1 MGKLSHKY
9 MSNKAVNE
17 FFRIFDDK
25 KNINWLDFDAA
36 VNNLKSKYR
45 LCHMKKIGVCTLRA

>member
-1 MGKLSHKY
+1 

-17 FFRIFDDK
+17 FFHIFDDK

-36 VNNLKSKYR
+36 VNNLKSKNR
-45 LCHMKKIGVCTLRA
+45 LCHMKKIGVCTLHA

>member
-9 MSNKAVNE
+9 MSNEAVNE
-17 FFRIFDDK
+17 FFRIFDD
-25 KNINWLDFDAA
+25 WLDFDAA

-45 LCHMKKIGVCTLRA
+45 LCHMKKIGVCTLHA